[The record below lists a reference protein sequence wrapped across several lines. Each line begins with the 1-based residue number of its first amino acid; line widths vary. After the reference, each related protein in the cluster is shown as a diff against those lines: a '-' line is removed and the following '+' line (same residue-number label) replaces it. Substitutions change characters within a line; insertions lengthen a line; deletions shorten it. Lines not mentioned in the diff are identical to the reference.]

1 MGAGGLRMLSNSIVG
16 SEARKTVERLRS
28 GVEVALEELMVGRDY
43 ARVEAIL
50 RALSSADAEA
60 AGTDHSIE
68 RGAPS

>member
-1 MGAGGLRMLSNSIVG
+1 MLSNSIVG

-50 RALSSADAEA
+50 RALSSADVEL
-60 AGTDHSIE
+60 AGTNRSIE
-68 RGAPS
+68 RGPRP